1 MARIDFAIGAAD
13 RIRQA
18 CLTTLRQYA
27 SGRRLVVYCS
37 QPQRLR
43 AFDEQLWSVDDT
55 AFVPHVMSDSPLAP
69 VTPVIM
75 VSQGL
80 EVALAGQ
87 PHPVWLLNLDDDCP
101 PGTEHIER
109 VLEIVSTDEQDRA
122 AARLRWKSY
131 LSAGHDIRSHTLET
145 K

>member
-1 MARIDFAIGAAD
+1 MARIDFAIGAPD

-18 CLTTLRQYA
+18 CLTTFRQYA

-55 AFVPHVMSDSPLAP
+55 AFVPHVMSDSPLAAA
-69 VTPVIM
+69 TPVIL

-80 EVALAGQ
+80 DVTLAGQ
-87 PHPVWLLNLDDDCP
+87 SGPIWLLNLDDDCP
-101 PGTEHIER
+101 PGVERVER
-109 VLEIVSTDEQDRA
+109 VLEIVSTDEQDRV
-122 AARLRWKSY
+122 AARLRWKAY
-131 LSAGHDIRSHTLET
+131 QSAGHDVRSHALDT